1 MPARVRRWG
10 ASTIAKPFVFDPPF
24 ELTIETAGVEHA
36 DFIELMPGF
45 DRIGGRAVRF
55 ACDQYPALLRAF
67 IAATRI
73 AAAADPI
80 A

>member
-1 MPARVRRWG
+1 
-10 ASTIAKPFVFDPPF
+10 
-24 ELTIETAGVEHA
+24 
-36 DFIELMPGF
+36 MPGF
-45 DRIGGRAVRF
+45 VRIGGRAVRF
-55 ACDQYPALLRAF
+55 TSDEYPAVMQAF